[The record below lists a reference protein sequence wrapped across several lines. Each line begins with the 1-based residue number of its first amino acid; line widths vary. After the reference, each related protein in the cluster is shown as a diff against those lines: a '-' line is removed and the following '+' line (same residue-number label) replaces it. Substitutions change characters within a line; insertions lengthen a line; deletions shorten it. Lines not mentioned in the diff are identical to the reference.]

1 MEWVG
6 GFFLLHLYLEAIMV
20 IQGVDIQ
27 KLIDDS
33 KAVILDPKSYFNTMP
48 IEGGYVEPLIKALFY
63 GAVAGVF
70 GLIWG
75 LIGLGGVGGGSWILA
90 PIKSIIIAA
99 IGLFVSGGIILLI
112 SAACNGNPGY
122 EASVRVSA
130 ALMVLYP
137 VNAAL
142 SFLFGI
148 SIVLG
153 ALISL
158 VISLYGLYLLL
169 CGVVVSLDGKEKT
182 AMIVVIALAV
192 LLVLM
197 NGCSMM
203 AMRHA
208 QDISATITG
217 SMPSN

>member
-1 MEWVG
+1 
-6 GFFLLHLYLEAIMV
+6 MV
-20 IQGVDIQ
+20 VQGVDIQ

-48 IEGGYVEPLIKALFY
+48 IEGGYVEPLIKALLY

-90 PIKSIIIAA
+90 PIKSIIFAV
-99 IGLFVSGGIILLI
+99 IGLFVSGGIVLLI

-148 SIVLG
+148 SISLG
-153 ALISL
+153 ILISL
-158 VISLYGLYLLL
+158 VVSLYGLYLLL

-197 NGCSMM
+197 NGCSLMT
-203 AMRHA
+203 MRHV
-208 QDISATITG
+208 QDILR
-217 SMPSN
+217 P